1 MVTSIVYTLIGLILC
16 FVLYIAFR
24 AINTGMEAKKANKD
38 LESSKNVNLANQED
52 LVEKLTE
59 LKELHEKKIL
69 SGAIYMNAKEDTKL
83 YKEIVKDFLC
93 VAPEYGKK
101 IAKLI
106 LNKSLK
112 CGNIFMSMEEIIL

>member
-38 LESSKNVNLANQED
+38 LENSNNTSLDNQED
-52 LVEKLTE
+52 LIKKLNE

-69 SGAIYMNAKEDTKL
+69 SDEEFIAAK
-83 YKEIVKDFLC
+83 
-93 VAPEYGKK
+93 KK
-101 IAKLI
+101 IL
-106 LNKSLK
+106 
-112 CGNIFMSMEEIIL
+112 GE

>member
-38 LESSKNVNLANQED
+38 LENSNNTSLDNKED
-52 LVEKLTE
+52 LIKKLTE

-69 SGAIYMNAKEDTKL
+69 SDEEFSAAK
-83 YKEIVKDFLC
+83 
-93 VAPEYGKK
+93 KK
-101 IAKLI
+101 IL
-106 LNKSLK
+106 
-112 CGNIFMSMEEIIL
+112 GE

>member
-1 MVTSIVYTLIGLILC
+1 MVTSIVYTLVGLILC

-38 LESSKNVNLANQED
+38 LENSKNVDLANQED

-69 SGAIYMNAKEDTKL
+69 SDEEFAAAK
-83 YKEIVKDFLC
+83 
-93 VAPEYGKK
+93 KK
-101 IAKLI
+101 IL
-106 LNKSLK
+106 
-112 CGNIFMSMEEIIL
+112 GE